1 MRFHAPS
8 SAAGHLSDH
17 LTMALSSVSSAL
29 RRTVHPWAWLV
40 VGGGL
45 ALLVKL
51 YLAFSTSGTTDVHFW
66 SVYSLYLHGQG
77 GMGLY
82 HDVPVFNHPPFMVHA
97 LEALT
102 WITASTSLPFP
113 FLLRLPGILADT
125 GSLVLLWRLFGGA
138 GASTSTHVALAL
150 FSVAPVSIMVSGFHG
165 NTDSVMVFFLLL
177 SVVLLEGR
185 CSVWLAGAALGM
197 SMNIKVWP
205 VIFFPAIYA
214 YIPDQ
219 RHRIACF
226 SVAAGVFIVASLPY
240 VIQDPALIA
249 DRVFRYGSLYGY
261 WGLSRLAV
269 WLRNDGPTLSGA
281 AATYLR
287 LAVPILFGII
297 VLVSFKMDR
306 LPTKPSLYRQCG
318 VIAFMFMLLTP
329 GFGVQYLAW
338 LVPWVVGADPRL
350 ALIFY
355 VPSGLF
361 LFFVYRSWVHGAHR
375 GMPISGGDWGG
386 GIRYLEV
393 LCWISIGVTLLLLLR
408 DAGLFKW
415 PRAVPRKLKGSGR

>member
-1 MRFHAPS
+1 MRFHAPTA
-8 SAAGHLSDH
+8 AAGHLSDH
-17 LTMALSSVSSAL
+17 LMMALSGGSSAL
-29 RRTVHPWAWLV
+29 RRTVHPWPWL

-45 ALLVKL
+45 ALLLKL
-51 YLAFSTSGTTDVHFW
+51 YLAFSTSGTIDVRFW
-66 SVYSLYLHGQG
+66 SAYSLYLHRHG

-82 HDVPVFNHPPFMVHA
+82 HDVPVFNHPPFMLHA

-102 WITASTSLPFP
+102 WITASTGLPFP

-185 CSVWLAGAALGM
+185 YRVWLAGAALGM

-205 VIFFPAIYA
+205 VVFFPAIYA
-214 YIPDQ
+214 SIPDR
-219 RHRIACF
+219 RHRAACF
-226 SVAAGVFIVASLPY
+226 LVAAGVFATASLPY
-240 VIQDPALIA
+240 ILQDPALIA

-261 WGLSRLAV
+261 WGLSRPAV
-269 WLRNDGPTLSGA
+269 WLRDGGATLSGA
-281 AATYLR
+281 AAAYLR
-287 LAVPILFGII
+287 LAVPFLFAIV

-306 LPTKPSLYRQCG
+306 LPTKPSLYTQCG
-318 VIAFMFMLLTP
+318 VIAFTFMLLTP

-338 LVPWVVGADPRL
+338 LVPWVVGGGPRL

-361 LFFVYRSWVHGAHR
+361 LFFVYRSWAHGAPT

-393 LCWISIGVTLLLLLR
+393 LCWISVGVTLLLLLR
-408 DAGLFKW
+408 DAELLKW
-415 PRAVPRKLKGSGR
+415 PRAVPRKLKGCRR

>member
-1 MRFHAPS
+1 MRFHAPRT
-8 SAAGHLSDH
+8 AAGHLSDH
-17 LTMALSSVSSAL
+17 FMIALSRASRAL

-40 VGGGL
+40 GGGGF
-45 ALLVKL
+45 ALLFKL
-51 YLAFSTSGTTDVHFW
+51 CLAFSTSGTKDVRLW
-66 SVYSLYLHGQG
+66 SAYSLYLHEHC

-82 HDVPVFNHPPFMVHA
+82 HDVSFFNHPPFMLHA

-102 WITASTSLPFP
+102 WITASTGLPFP

-138 GASTSTHVALAL
+138 AASTSIHVALAL
-150 FSVAPVSIMVSGFHG
+150 FAVAPVSIMVSGFHG
-165 NTDSVMVFFLLL
+165 NTDSVMLFFLLL

-185 CSVWLAGAALGM
+185 YGVWLAGAALGM

-214 YIPDQ
+214 YIPDR
-219 RHRIACF
+219 RHRMACF
-226 SVAAGVFIVASLPY
+226 SVAAGVFTVASLPY
-240 VIQDPALIA
+240 VLQDPALIA
-249 DRVFRYGSLYGY
+249 DRDFRYGSLYGY

-287 LAVPILFGII
+287 LAVPSLFAII

-306 LPTKPSLYRQCG
+306 LPTKPSLYTQCG

-338 LVPWVVGADPRL
+338 LVPWVVGAGPRV

-361 LFFVYRSWVHGAHR
+361 LFFVYRSWVHGAPT
-375 GMPISGGDWGG
+375 GIPVSDSDWGG

-393 LCWISIGVTLLLLLR
+393 LCWISVGVTLLLLLR
-408 DAGLFKW
+408 DAGLLRW
-415 PRAVPRKLKGSGR
+415 PHAVSRKLEGFRR